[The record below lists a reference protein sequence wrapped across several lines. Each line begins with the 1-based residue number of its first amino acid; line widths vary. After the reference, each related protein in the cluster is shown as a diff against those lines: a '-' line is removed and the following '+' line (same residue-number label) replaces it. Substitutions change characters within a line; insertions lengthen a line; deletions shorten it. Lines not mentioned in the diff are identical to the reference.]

1 MEVLVLLSR
10 IKKERRAE
18 SSVDNVRRDLKR

>member
-10 IKKERRAE
+10 VKKERRTGI
-18 SSVDNVRRDLKR
+18 SVDNVNTYIKR